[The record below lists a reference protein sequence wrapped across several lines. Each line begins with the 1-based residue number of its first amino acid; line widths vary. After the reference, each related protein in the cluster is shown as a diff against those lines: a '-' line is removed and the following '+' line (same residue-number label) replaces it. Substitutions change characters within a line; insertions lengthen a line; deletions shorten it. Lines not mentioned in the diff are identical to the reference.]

1 MRRFLPI
8 ASYFTMMSVMFGTLF
23 KLMHWPGADEMVIA
37 GLGSVI
43 FLIPFYFIARI
54 KDTPSF
60 FGKFAYFSLI
70 FSSCVSILG
79 VLFKI
84 MDWPGAADMC
94 VIGIGS
100 LIFPSLFFYA
110 IFQIKKSNNNFKE
123 SYYGF
128 FGILL
133 FCLLVVSFAYKNTF
147 GLAETLDYSYRLVET
162 NNLKLM
168 SLLDTTNLRGK
179 NIELKREILKTID
192 EIEELKLIVKKEA
205 KMEKY
210 PNGEIRYRMNDQD
223 VVFRVLRNNKGEQ
236 LLNKLSSINRKLQEN
251 SNKENKGLI
260 FLHNR
265 MDPKNRVH
273 NQFSN
278 HPASGFLAKLTCF
291 QNDLILCYMSLD

>member
-8 ASYFTMMSVMFGTLF
+8 ASYFTMMCVLFGTLF

-43 FLIPFYFIARI
+43 FLIPFYFIVRI
-54 KDTPSF
+54 KDMPSF
-60 FGKFAYFSLI
+60 IGKFAYFSLI

-147 GLAETLDYSYRLVET
+147 GLAETFDYSYRLVET

-205 KMEKY
+205 KIEKY
-210 PNGEIRYRMNDQD
+210 PNDEIRYRINDQNVGTRILVND
-223 VVFRVLRNNKGEQ
+223 RGRQ
-236 LLNKLSSINRKLQEN
+236 LFEKINGIHKELQKINEN
-251 SNKENKGLI
+251 QNGLI
-260 FLHNR
+260 FLNQSMSR
-265 MDPKNRVH
+265 KNREF
-273 NQFSN
+273 NQFGQ
-278 HPASGFLAKLTCF
+278 HPTSGILSKLTCF
-291 QNDLILCYMSLD
+291 QNDLILSYMSLD